1 MKGGTGA
8 QAGVEEVKGGS
19 GGGSGRGGFGSNC
32 SERRAGG
39 STPISFKVFWRWRWM
54 LCIEKCTPQPLAA
67 SVTGPGHLGMVPLSL
82 SRRYSAALRAKTLCA
97 RVGER
102 SESSTSRA
110 KRTRRQ
116 S

>member
-39 STPISFKVFWRWRWM
+39 STPISFKENAV
-54 LCIEKCTPQPLAA
+54 QNPLF
-67 SVTGPGHLGMVPLSL
+67 
-82 SRRYSAALRAKTLCA
+82 TLH
-97 RVGER
+97 R
-102 SESSTSRA
+102 
-110 KRTRRQ
+110 
-116 S
+116 